1 MTNASRRTN
10 RVTASALVAVVAAM
24 GGLAWASVPLYQ
36 WFCQVTGY
44 GGTTQA
50 AVEMPAEIL
59 DREMTV
65 RFNADTARGL
75 PWAFKPVQ
83 RQITLRVG
91 DTGLAFYRAVNH
103 SDRPVTGTATFNV
116 TPAKAGIYFDKIDC
130 FCFTEQTLEAGQEA
144 ELAVSFFIDPDIS
157 ADPNLD
163 EVRTI
168 TLSYTFFE
176 KDGAETALN
185 SSHDG
190 AAAPAPPG

>member
-1 MTNASRRTN
+1 MTPASRSTN
-10 RVTASALVAVVAAM
+10 RVTASALVVVVAAM

-50 AVEMPAEIL
+50 ATALPTEIL

-75 PWAFKPVQ
+75 PWTFKPVQ

-103 SDRPVTGTATFNV
+103 GDRPVTGTATFNV

-130 FCFTEQTLEAGQEA
+130 FCFTEQTLEPGQEA
-144 ELAVSFFIDPDIS
+144 DLAVSFFIDPDIS

-176 KDGAETALN
+176 TDDAETALN
-185 SSHDG
+185 TSHDG
-190 AAAPAPPG
+190 ATAPAPPG